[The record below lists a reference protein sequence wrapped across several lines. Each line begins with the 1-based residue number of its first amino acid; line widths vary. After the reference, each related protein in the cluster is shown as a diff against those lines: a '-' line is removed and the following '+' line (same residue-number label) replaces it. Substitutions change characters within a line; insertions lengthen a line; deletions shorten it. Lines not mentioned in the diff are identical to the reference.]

1 MSASETSGGTYRPTH
16 YNNPE
21 DGDFKCKIHL
31 VFGKLGK
38 VLIRQQFAH
47 PPQPSDLS

>member
-1 MSASETSGGTYRPTH
+1 MSSSETSRETYRPAQ

-31 VFGKLGK
+31 VFDMLKGFGGETRGKETAGET
-38 VLIRQQFAH
+38 QA
-47 PPQPSDLS
+47 